1 MNDTAW
7 DAFARGIGCP
17 LDAPRQ
23 RSNEHWEFVAQMSVS
38 SLYLSAN
45 QTYRGHCQLIFDPRH
60 VTRLDD
66 LSADEWRA
74 LSLDLHLAQS
84 AIMRTVKA
92 EHVNV
97 ESLGNIVPHL
107 HWHII
112 PRYRHDP
119 RWGLPIWMNSFEQ
132 MADTRLST
140 KERDELV
147 ESLRRALAP
156 AAI

>member
-1 MNDTAW
+1 MNDTTW
-7 DAFARGIGCP
+7 DAFARGVGCP
-17 LDAPRQ
+17 LDAPRP
-23 RSNEHWEFVAQMSVS
+23 RSNEHWEFVAQLSIS

-45 QTYRGHCQLIFDPRH
+45 QTYRGHCQLVFDPRH
-60 VTRLDD
+60 VTRLDA

-74 LSLDLHLAQS
+74 MSLDLQRAHS

-92 EHVNV
+92 DHVNV

-107 HWHII
+107 HWHIV
-112 PRYRHDP
+112 PRYRDDP
-119 RWGLPIWMNSFEQ
+119 RWGLPVWMNSLEE

-140 KERDELV
+140 AERDALIEN
-147 ESLRRALAP
+147 LRRAIEA